1 MKKIDKNKICFIIC
15 TNDKLQLNECLLY
28 LDALIVPEGFTVDV
42 LTIEDAKSI
51 ASGYNEGM
59 RASDA
64 KYKVYLHQD
73 TFIIERNF
81 IELLIKIFKRDSR
94 IGMIGMIG
102 AEKLAKD
109 AVMWHEKRCGNF
121 YRLDQM
127 ISGGYDGVELIKKGY
142 REVEAVDGLLIA
154 TQYDIEWREDILK
167 GWDFYDVSQSLE
179 FKKAGYKVVVPAQK
193 DTWVIHS
200 CIAPS
205 FWNYEENRRIILKEY
220 PEIAQSQT
228 GRLRILYLNSIQITL
243 LGLNYSLSELGHNV
257 FVPQYQVTLDGK
269 SDRDI
274 EEVEEMLE
282 EGHYDLVVTYDFSQG
297 VSAACEKMGVKYYAW
312 IYDAPLMELFSE
324 QVRSPINYIS
334 TFDKKQLVRLKDMKI
349 PHLFH
354 LPLASEIDVF
364 GAVNIRKKDERLY
377 KADVSFVGRLYDNR
391 GYNELF
397 DERSLAFRKEADE
410 IVASCGCRWDQK
422 TSLFGR
428 ASEEL
433 IDYIVSKQPDETW
446 EEWKI
451 DKRYYCESMKLV
463 RRCNEV
469 ERVTMLNR
477 LAEKF
482 NVVLYSDDSPKDML
496 HNVTVRPWVDYI
508 RDMPKVFYLSK
519 INLNITSRSIETG
532 VPQRVWD
539 IMSVGGFCITNYQEE
554 LEDYFAIDKEL
565 VVYHSLDELVE
576 KIDYYLNHEDER
588 LRIAIN
594 GYKAVRN
601 KHDSKER
608 LRRAIQYIFDEEEE
622 KNGTI

>member
-1 MKKIDKNKICFIIC
+1 MKKIDKNKKCFIIC
-15 TNDKLQLNECLLY
+15 ANDILQLNECLLY
-28 LDALIVPEGFTVDV
+28 LDTLIVPEGFTVEV

-51 ASGYNEGM
+51 AAGYNEGM
-59 RASDA
+59 RASNA

-73 TFIIERNF
+73 TFIVEKNF
-81 IELLIKIFKRDSR
+81 IDLLIKTFKRSNR
-94 IGMIGMIG
+94 IGMIGMVG

-121 YRLDQM
+121 YRLDQL
-127 ISGGYDGVELIKKGY
+127 IDEGYDGIELITKGY

-193 DTWVIHS
+193 ETWVIHS
-200 CIAPS
+200 CGAPS
-205 FWNYEENRRIILKEY
+205 FWNYEKNRRIILNEY
-220 PEIAQSQT
+220 PEIAQSQP

-243 LGLNYSLSELGHNV
+243 LGLYYSLSELGHNV

-269 SDRDI
+269 SERDI
-274 EEVEEMLE
+274 EKVEELLE

-297 VSAACEKMGVKYYAW
+297 VSIACEKMGVKYYAW

-334 TFDKKQLVRLKDMKI
+334 TFDKKQLIRLQDMKI

-354 LPLASEIDVF
+354 LPLASEVGVF

-397 DERSLAFRKEADE
+397 DESSLKFRKEADE
-410 IVASCGCRWDQK
+410 IVTSCGCRWDEN
-422 TSLFGR
+422 TSLFGK
-428 ASEEL
+428 ASDEL
-433 IDYIVSKQPDETW
+433 IDYIVSRQPDETW
-446 EEWKI
+446 TEWKI

-469 ERVTMLNR
+469 ERVTILNR
-477 LAEKF
+477 LAERF

-496 HNVTVRPWVDYI
+496 HNVTIRPWVDYVN
-508 RDMPKVFYLSK
+508 DMPKVFYLSK

-554 LEDYFAIDKEL
+554 LEDYFVIDKEL
-565 VVYHSLDELVE
+565 VVYHSLDELME
-576 KIDYYLNHEDER
+576 KIDYYLKHEDER

-608 LRRAIQYIFDEEEE
+608 LQRVIQYIFDEEEE
-622 KNGTI
+622 KSGTI